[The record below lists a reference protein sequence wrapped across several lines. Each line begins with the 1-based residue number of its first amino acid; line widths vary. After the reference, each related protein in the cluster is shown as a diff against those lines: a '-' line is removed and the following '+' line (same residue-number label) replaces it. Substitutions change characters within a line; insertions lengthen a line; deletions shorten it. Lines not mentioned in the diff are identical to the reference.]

1 VNRTTARRILPI
13 LAALLIAMLAI
24 VDPSG
29 VEATGAGPTGVEVTD
44 PTEPPATT
52 DDFFPEDRDVT
63 ECIGV
68 LERPGC
74 GNKNR
79 GGWRQLLVFGLIAAG
94 LTVVFTKITIEVRR
108 GRAGTA
114 PDSDDDPGPRDPA
127 S

>member
-1 VNRTTARRILPI
+1 
-13 LAALLIAMLAI
+13 MLAI

-29 VEATGAGPTGVEVTD
+29 VEATEAAQSAVGVTD

-52 DDFFPEDRDVT
+52 DDFFPEERDVT
-63 ECIGV
+63 DCIGV

-94 LTVVFTKITIEVRR
+94 LTVLFTKITIEVRR

-114 PDSDDDPGPRDPA
+114 PDADDDPG